1 MQWPSTRKLGEYDFS
16 DEKLKDSLGIP
27 PEIDRLKHPE
37 IRELQKKMNSFMVTL
52 DRINAR
58 YGAGT
63 AAFGDLGVCGEE
75 RPLWEMKNDMKSH
88 RYTTCWQEL
97 VCAR

>member
-1 MQWPSTRKLGEYDFS
+1 
-16 DEKLKDSLGIP
+16 
-27 PEIDRLKHPE
+27 
-37 IRELQKKMNSFMVTL
+37 MNSFMVTL